1 VDGVHK
7 LANRAARMRGGTG
20 LCMNPESV
28 RRRTHRVPQALGEAA
43 HGRRRRRV
51 VGDPLGG
58 ALQACMT
65 VVWLRP
71 PNARPIAGSV
81 WSVSSRARYM
91 ATWRGQAT
99 GGAARE
105 SESSIETP
113 NASQVCS
120 WISRDVRRAGASSG

>member
-1 VDGVHK
+1 
-7 LANRAARMRGGTG
+7 
-20 LCMNPESV
+20 
-28 RRRTHRVPQALGEAA
+28 
-43 HGRRRRRV
+43 
-51 VGDPLGG
+51 
-58 ALQACMT
+58 MT

-99 GGAARE
+99 GAARLV
-105 SESSIETP
+105 ESSCSSETP

-120 WISRDVRRAGASSG
+120 WISRTVCGAGGLQVRVEAVEHLVGELGGDRRGR